1 MGHKL
6 VCDLADDYSGTI
18 QAGQVLGEPLEFD
31 DGEAVVEDEE
41 AARELA
47 LLHKHIEYA
56 GHVEETSEETDENEQ
71 TESEEEFDAEEF
83 VDRTPVS
90 DVVDNIESGE
100 YDDHLDEILEA
111 EQENRDRKSVQDAVE
126 ERR

>member
-6 VCDLADDYSGTI
+6 VCDLADDYSGTV

-31 DGEAVVEDEE
+31 GGEAVVEDEDD
-41 AARELA
+41 ARELA
-47 LLHKHIEYA
+47 LLHKHVEYA
-56 GHVEETSEETDENEQ
+56 GETVEASDETGEQ
-71 TESEEEFDAEEF
+71 TEPDEEFDAEAF

-90 DVVDNIESGE
+90 DVVDDIESGE

-111 EQENRDRKSVQDAVE
+111 EQENRDRKSVQDAVS